1 METEKSNPQTGKQ
14 PTPPQWEIPSPPPPA
29 TGGLKLPPHW
39 HMFIKV
45 VLIGVLTLLLMIP
58 MMMIENLIG
67 ERERTAENA
76 TDEVHQK
83 WSGGQTVLGPVLTIP
98 FKGVV
103 RMDSDGKVEQT
114 ISIVNVSPETLEITG
129 DIRTEELKR
138 GLYKI
143 VVYHSPIEM
152 KGTFVLPEDLNIP
165 SGNLNDLHLNE
176 AMINIGISDLRGI
189 GEQVTMTF
197 GEQTLVFNPGIPHNQ
212 MFSSGV
218 SCKADV
224 RALLE
229 GQTISFS
236 VKLELKGSESLYF
249 APLGKTTSVAL
260 TSDCR
265 TPSFTGAFLPD
276 HRDVTGAGFTSDWK
290 VMHLNRNYPQA
301 LTDSN
306 WNDEVT
312 KSVFGVDMLMPVQ
325 HYQKSMRSVKYAMLI
340 ILLTFV
346 VSFFV
351 EVLQKK
357 QVHPFQYLLIGL
369 ALCLFYSLLI
379 SISEH
384 TGFTTAYTVASAMTV
399 SLITC
404 YMAGVLKI
412 KRTALTIGALLAC
425 LYVYIFVLIQM
436 ETYALLAGSIGLFV
450 ILAVIMYVSQRI
462 NWSGRA

>member
-1 METEKSNPQTGKQ
+1 MMETQKINSQAEHNPTVSRHEV
-14 PTPPQWEIPSPPPPA
+14 PP
-29 TGGLKLPPHW
+29 LVRDRLNLPPHW
-39 HMFIKV
+39 RMFIKV
-45 VLIGVLTLLLMIP
+45 TLIGVLTVLLMIP

-67 ERERTAENA
+67 ERERTAESA

-83 WSGGQTVLGPVLTIP
+83 WSGAQTVLGPVLTIP
-98 FKGVV
+98 FKEVV
-103 RMDSDGKVEQT
+103 RMDSDGKTEKI
-114 ISIVNVSPETLEITG
+114 ISVINVLPETLEITG

-138 GLYKI
+138 GLYEVI
-143 VVYHSPIEM
+143 VYNSPIKM
-152 KGTFVLPEDLNIP
+152 KGTFVLPEDLSI
-165 SGNLNDLHLNE
+165 SGGSLNDLQLDE
-176 AMINIGISDLRGI
+176 AMINIGMSDLRGI
-189 GEQVTMTF
+189 EEQVTMTF
-197 GEQTLVFNPGIPHNQ
+197 GEQTLVFNPGIPHSQ
-212 MFSSGV
+212 LLTSGV

-224 RALLE
+224 RPLFSRR
-229 GQTISFS
+229 QTVSFS
-236 VKLELKGSESLYF
+236 VRLQLKGSESLYF

-276 HRDVTGAGFTSDWK
+276 HRNVMETGFTSDWK
-290 VMHLNRNYPQA
+290 VMHLNRNYPQV
-301 LTDSN
+301 LTEDN
-306 WNDEVT
+306 WNDEVDQ
-312 KSVFGVDMLMPVQ
+312 SVFGVDMLMPVQ

-404 YMAGVLKI
+404 YMAGILKI
-412 KRTALTIGALLAC
+412 KRTALTVGALLTC
-425 LYVYIFVLIQM
+425 LYVYVFVLIQM

-450 ILAVIMYVSQRI
+450 ILAVVMYVSQRI
-462 NWSGRA
+462 DWSGRE